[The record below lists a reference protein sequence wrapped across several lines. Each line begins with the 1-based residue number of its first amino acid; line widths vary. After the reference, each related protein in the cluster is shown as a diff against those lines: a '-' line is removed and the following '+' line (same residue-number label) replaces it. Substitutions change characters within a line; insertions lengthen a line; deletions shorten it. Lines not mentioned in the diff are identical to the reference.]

1 MYAFSAIIGSMTG
14 GAIIRGARRRAE
26 ITQAELARR
35 LSTSQPVV
43 ARWESGRVSPSLA
56 TLTRVV
62 RACGLELTISLRP
75 ADDHDLGLALEN
87 RRLTPEQRLDQ
98 LTAAVRF
105 GRELRAAR

>member
-1 MYAFSAIIGSMTG
+1 MKG
-14 GAIIRGARRRAE
+14 GTIIREARRRAGR
-26 ITQAELARR
+26 TQAELARR
-35 LSTSQPVV
+35 LGTSQSVV
-43 ARWESGRVSPSLA
+43 ARWESGRVSPSLE

-62 RACGLELTISLRP
+62 RACGLELAISLRP

-98 LTAAVRF
+98 LTTALRF